1 MRTSAWTDS
10 VSVIDRLTAVFDA
23 FNERGEGLG
32 VTELARRA
40 NLPKS
45 TVSRIAAELVAQCFL
60 ERDGDKLYLG
70 IRLFELAQTVEQP
83 RQLRRIAL
91 PVLTELREVTG
102 QTVHLALLEGTDIVC
117 VAILR
122 GTHSSEPPVMVGA
135 RLPAHATAL
144 GKSILA
150 FSPGALVRRAIQE
163 GLEARTPQTI
173 CEPPALLCE
182 LAAIRRL
189 GVATEYEECL
199 AGRVC
204 VASPILGHGGV
215 AVAAVS
221 VAGAAAD
228 MVVASVTPAVRAAAV
243 ALSRRVVEEDHARPG
258 GDVQVAHDNG
268 AGAQPHPPRSPA

>member
-45 TVSRIAAELVAQCFL
+45 TVSRIAAELVSQCFL

-83 RQLRRIAL
+83 RQLRRLAL

-102 QTVHLALLEGTDIVC
+102 QTAHLALLEGPDIVC
-117 VAILR
+117 IAILR
-122 GTHSSEPPVMVGA
+122 GNRSSEPPVMVGG

-144 GKSILA
+144 GKAILA
-150 FSPGALVRRAIQE
+150 FSPGALVQRAIQA
-163 GLEARTPQTI
+163 GLEARTPHTI
-173 CEPPALLCE
+173 CEPSALLRE

-189 GVATEYEECL
+189 GVATEYEECVV
-199 AGRVC
+199 GRSC
-204 VASPILGHGGV
+204 VASPILSQGG
-215 AVAAVS
+215 AAIAAVS
-221 VAGAAAD
+221 VAGPAAD
-228 MVVASVTPAVRAAAV
+228 MVAGSVSPAVRAAAV
-243 ALSRRVVEEDHARPG
+243 VLSRRVAEEDHAHPG
-258 GDVQVAHDNG
+258 GNGQVAHDNG
-268 AGAQPHPPRSPA
+268 AGAQSHPPR